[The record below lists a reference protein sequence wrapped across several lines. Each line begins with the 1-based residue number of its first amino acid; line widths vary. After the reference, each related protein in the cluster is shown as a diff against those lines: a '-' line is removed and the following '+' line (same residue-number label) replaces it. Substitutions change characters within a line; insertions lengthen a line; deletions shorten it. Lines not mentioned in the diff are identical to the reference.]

1 MGVNTTLYKTL
12 AFALSGI
19 FSALAGGIH
28 AYWVTFID
36 PESAFDIGL
45 NVKMI
50 IMAVFGGPGTILG
63 PVVGAFSLSAVS
75 EFLSSEITESRGPVL
90 RRCRCSRSCVDAARA
105 RRHAAAFPQYGVAL
119 LRRKYSEPPAVTTI
133 LEISHVTRRFE
144 GLVAV
149 DDVSFMLQRGEILGV
164 IGPNGA
170 GKTTLISLISGTL
183 APSSGDI
190 LFEGRSL
197 IALPAYRRARLGIGR
212 TFQIMRPFP
221 GLSVLDNV
229 AVGAL
234 FGRGGGQAQLAKARE
249 QARVQLDFVGL
260 GKNVDQRADELGGPG
275 RKRLELA
282 KALAMQ
288 PKVLLCDEVMAGLNL
303 VEIEEVIEVI
313 RKVRNEGISVLVIEH
328 VIKAIRSLSDR
339 LLVLNH
345 GVKIAEGD
353 PGSVLS
359 NQAVIEAYLG
369 KRRA

>member
-1 MGVNTTLYKTL
+1 MT
-12 AFALSGI
+12 A
-19 FSALAGGIH
+19 
-28 AYWVTFID
+28 
-36 PESAFDIGL
+36 
-45 NVKMI
+45 
-50 IMAVFGGPGTILG
+50 
-63 PVVGAFSLSAVS
+63 
-75 EFLSSEITESRGPVL
+75 
-90 RRCRCSRSCVDAARA
+90 
-105 RRHAAAFPQYGVAL
+105 
-119 LRRKYSEPPAVTTI
+119 I
-133 LEISHVTRRFE
+133 LEISHVTWRFE
-144 GLVAV
+144 GVVAV
-149 DDVSFMLQRGEILGV
+149 DDVSFMLLRGEILGL

-170 GKTTLISLISGTL
+170 GKTTLVSLISGTL
-183 APSSGDI
+183 TPSSGDI

-197 IALPAYRRARLGIGR
+197 VRLPPYRRARLGIGR

-234 FGRGGGQAQLAKARE
+234 FGRGGGQAQLARARE
-249 QARVQLDFVGL
+249 QARAQLDFVGL

-282 KALAMQ
+282 KALAMK
-288 PKVLLCDEVMAGLNL
+288 PKVLLCDEVMAGLNQ

-313 RKVRNEGISVLVIEH
+313 RRARNEGISILVIEH

-359 NQAVIEAYLG
+359 NQTVIEAYLG
-369 KRRA
+369 RRRA

>member
-1 MGVNTTLYKTL
+1 
-12 AFALSGI
+12 
-19 FSALAGGIH
+19 
-28 AYWVTFID
+28 
-36 PESAFDIGL
+36 
-45 NVKMI
+45 
-50 IMAVFGGPGTILG
+50 
-63 PVVGAFSLSAVS
+63 
-75 EFLSSEITESRGPVL
+75 
-90 RRCRCSRSCVDAARA
+90 
-105 RRHAAAFPQYGVAL
+105 
-119 LRRKYSEPPAVTTI
+119 VTTI

-149 DDVSFMLQRGEILGV
+149 DDVSFVLQRGEILGV

-197 IALPAYRRARLGIGR
+197 LPLPAYRRARLGIGR

>member
-1 MGVNTTLYKTL
+1 
-12 AFALSGI
+12 
-19 FSALAGGIH
+19 
-28 AYWVTFID
+28 
-36 PESAFDIGL
+36 
-45 NVKMI
+45 
-50 IMAVFGGPGTILG
+50 
-63 PVVGAFSLSAVS
+63 
-75 EFLSSEITESRGPVL
+75 
-90 RRCRCSRSCVDAARA
+90 
-105 RRHAAAFPQYGVAL
+105 
-119 LRRKYSEPPAVTTI
+119 VTTI

-149 DDVSFMLQRGEILGV
+149 DDVSFVLQRGEILGV

-197 IALPAYRRARLGIGR
+197 IPLPAYRRARLGIGR